1 MDYNEI
7 KDKIQ
12 NSKIIVTG
20 PHFSGT
26 GLCAIALAN
35 HLGYSLDNE
44 VYANVDDYETA
55 VTLLKTH
62 DRIILQAPA
71 LCHKAHELNAAI
83 ILMIR
88 PFHEIVIDENKH
100 NWQDRKAELLKY
112 GSHGYNG
119 KHRVVSIVKYDFWYR
134 FQRSVCQEMYEVDY
148 YSLPG
153 VKLGVKP

>member
-7 KDKIQ
+7 KTKIQ
-12 NSKIIVTG
+12 NTKIIVTG

-44 VYANVDDYETA
+44 LYANVDDYETA
-55 VTLLKTH
+55 VDLLKTH

-88 PFHEIVIDENKH
+88 PFHEIIIDENKH
-100 NWQDRKAELLKY
+100 DWQGRDRELLKY
-112 GSHGYNG
+112 GLTGHNA
-119 KHRVVSIVKYDFWYR
+119 KKRAISIVKYDYWYR
-134 FQRSVCQEMYEVDY
+134 FQRGLCAEFYEVDFH
-148 YSLPG
+148 SLER
-153 VKLGVKP
+153 